1 MDTEPEYPYGY
12 SCYQDQD
19 RRVLNDPGACITLL
33 LRGKEKAL
41 GSPPQLGQ
49 LVHGD
54 NSSGETPSTATE
66 QQPPVAPLDPPV
78 PLKAC
83 SCTVRAHVFLLSAL
97 PSTQPSNHGRMWP
110 SGRGAPTVRT
120 APPSTTRSL
129 RGRKVLVKAGARME

>member
-1 MDTEPEYPYGY
+1 VFNQG
-12 SCYQDQD
+12 
-19 RRVLNDPGACITLL
+19 GAFF
-33 LRGKEKAL
+33 AL
-41 GSPPQLGQ
+41 PRWECEEIAYSPPQLGQ

-83 SCTVRAHVFLLSAL
+83 SCTVRAHVFLLTAL
-97 PSTQPSNHGRMWP
+97 PPTQPSNHGRMWP
-110 SGRGAPTVRT
+110 PGRGTPRVRT